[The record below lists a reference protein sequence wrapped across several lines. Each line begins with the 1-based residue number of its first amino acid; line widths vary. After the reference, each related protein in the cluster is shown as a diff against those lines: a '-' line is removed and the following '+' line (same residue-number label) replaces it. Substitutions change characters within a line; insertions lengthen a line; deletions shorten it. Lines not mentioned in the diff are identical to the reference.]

1 ALSVVVHHI
10 AGDGWSLAPL
20 VRDLSAAYTARCDG
34 RAPGWEPLPVAYADY
49 TLWQRS
55 LLGEDSDETSP
66 LARQLAYW
74 KSELAGLSEELALPT
89 DRPRPAVASHR
100 GAVLDCEIGP
110 ELHRELLA
118 VAHAGGA
125 SVFMVLQAALAVLL
139 SKLGAG
145 DDIPVGSP
153 IAGRTDEALDDL
165 VGFFVNTLV
174 LRTDT
179 SGRPSFTELV
189 DRVRR
194 ADLTAYAHQDV
205 PFERLVEVL
214 NPDRSRSR
222 HPLFQIL
229 LSMQDHPDRS
239 LELPGLTA
247 SVAPGDL
254 TIAKFDLQFDFQERR
269 DAAGAPAGIGGQVLY
284 ATDLYDEE
292 TVRRM
297 VARFL
302 TVLESAV
309 ARPGDSIAEIDVLAP
324 EETRRLAVEWAGP
337 VREVPALTGSVPAR
351 FAERVAAAPDATAL
365 VAADGTEIS
374 YRELEARANR
384 LAHRL
389 LAAGVGP
396 EARVA
401 VLQQRSVELVVS
413 LLAVVKAGA
422 AYVPLDSRAPQARWE
437 QVMERTEPSVLLLD
451 RAQPELEFTH
461 RATTVVV
468 DDDFTG
474 HPDQPPAVAVHPERL
489 AYVMFTS
496 GSTGRPKGVAVT
508 HRDLLAFALDGCF
521 EADAHRRV
529 LLHAPHAFD
538 AANYELWVPLLTGG
552 TVVIAPPQDMD
563 VRTLRRMIAEHGITG
578 LHLTAGLFRVVAEN
592 DLDCLTG
599 VRELL
604 AGGDVVPGTAV
615 RALLERFPGM
625 VFKDT
630 YGPTETTSFATFHRV
645 TSADRVPD
653 VVPIGTPLD
662 NTRAH
667 VLDGQL
673 RRVPPG
679 VVGELYLAGEG
690 LARGY
695 WRA

>member
-1 ALSVVVHHI
+1 MPLSFAQARLWFLDRLDGPNPTYNIPFLLRMSGELDVAALRAALRDVLLRHESLRTVFPDTAGEPRQHLVPADELPPLPYASEVTAADLPAALAAAASHSFRLAGELPLRAELFHLGGDEHVLSVVVHHI

-34 RAPGWEPLPVAYADY
+34 RAPGWEPLPVTYADY

-74 KSELAGLSEELALPT
+74 KSALSGLPEELALPT

-153 IAGRTDEALDDL
+153 IAGRTDEALDDM

-179 SGRPSFTELV
+179 SGRPTFTDLV

-194 ADLTAYAHQDV
+194 ADLAAYAHQDV

-229 LSMQDHPDRS
+229 LSMQDHPDRT
-239 LELPGLTA
+239 LDLPGLTA
-247 SVAPGDL
+247 SVTPGDL

-269 DAAGAPAGIGGQVLY
+269 DEAGAPAGIGGQVLY
-284 ATDLYDEE
+284 ATDLYDAE
-292 TVRRM
+292 TVGRM
-297 VARFL
+297 VRRFL
-302 TVLESAV
+302 KVLESAV
-309 ARPGDSIAEIDVLAP
+309 ARPGTSIAEIDVLAP

-365 VAADGTEIS
+365 IAADGTETS

-389 LAAGVGP
+389 LAVGAGP

-413 LLAVVKAGA
+413 LLAVLKAGA
-422 AYVPLDSRAPQARWE
+422 AYVPLDSRAPQGRWE
-437 QVMERTEPSVLLLD
+437 QVMERTEPSVLLVD
-451 RAQPELEFTH
+451 RAQPELEFGH

-468 DDDFTG
+468 DGDLDDLAAQ
-474 HPDQPPAVAVHPERL
+474 PDQPPRWPSSP
-489 AYVMFTS
+489 S
-496 GSTGRPKGVAVT
+496 GS
-508 HRDLLAFALDGCF
+508 
-521 EADAHRRV
+521 
-529 LLHAPHAFD
+529 
-538 AANYELWVPLLTGG
+538 
-552 TVVIAPPQDMD
+552 
-563 VRTLRRMIAEHGITG
+563 RM
-578 LHLTAGLFRVVAEN
+578 
-592 DLDCLTG
+592 
-599 VRELL
+599 
-604 AGGDVVPGTAV
+604 
-615 RALLERFPGM
+615 
-625 VFKDT
+625 
-630 YGPTETTSFATFHRV
+630 
-645 TSADRVPD
+645 
-653 VVPIGTPLD
+653 
-662 NTRAH
+662 
-667 VLDGQL
+667 
-673 RRVPPG
+673 
-679 VVGELYLAGEG
+679 
-690 LARGY
+690 
-695 WRA
+695 